1 MDQLRG
7 QERNVAEEQEWENER
22 GGEKGNRL
30 DVVCVRVCGCVG
42 AGAGGCSW
50 RIVARVKSIVK
61 PDVKWNLS
69 LSQIGCDCRR
79 ICSVCAEDNVACVCA
94 HVCVCTCA

>member
-30 DVVCVRVCGCVG
+30 DVVCVVVWARGVG
-42 AGAGGCSW
+42 GVAG
-50 RIVARVKSIVK
+50 
-61 PDVKWNLS
+61 
-69 LSQIGCDCRR
+69 
-79 ICSVCAEDNVACVCA
+79 E
-94 HVCVCTCA
+94 